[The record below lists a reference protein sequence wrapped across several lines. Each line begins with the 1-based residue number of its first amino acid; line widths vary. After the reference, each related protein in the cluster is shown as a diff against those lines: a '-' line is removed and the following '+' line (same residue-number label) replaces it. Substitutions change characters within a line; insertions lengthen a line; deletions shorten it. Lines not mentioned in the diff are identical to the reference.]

1 MVNYILVR
9 HHQGGEIITKIPV
22 EPPKRQS
29 ERDRE
34 DRELVCGNDDLG
46 WKLPLL
52 CVVVCMMYLYR
63 AACALAEYISH

>member
-1 MVNYILVR
+1 
-9 HHQGGEIITKIPV
+9 V

-29 ERDRE
+29 ERNRE
-34 DRELVCGNDDLG
+34 DRELVCGNGDLG
-46 WKLPLL
+46 WNLPLL